1 MGQRL
6 RKDCEAFLFKK
17 QEEDIKENKAT
28 KLEDVQY
35 LNVSIHFQC
44 ISKILDKCL
53 GILER
58 NENIKLYC
66 LKKTFVKMATEYVDF
81 ISYLFWLFQKM
92 DINL

>member
-17 QEEDIKENKAT
+17 QEADIKENKAT
-28 KLEDVQY
+28 KLKDVQY
-35 LNVSIHFQC
+35 PLSIFSVFSKYWTNV
-44 ISKILDKCL
+44 
-53 GILER
+53 LESL
-58 NENIKLYC
+58 LYC

-81 ISYLFWLFQKM
+81 ISYLFLLFQKM